1 MKAILRKS
9 YGSPDVLQLEEIDKP
24 FVKDNELL
32 IKIHATAATPGD
44 CEIRRFD
51 MPAWIWLPLRLYMG
65 ISKPRNPLLG
75 TEVAGVVESVG
86 KHVTQFKV
94 GEHIYATTSMGFGA
108 YAEYICMPENG
119 EIAIKPVN
127 ISFEEAA
134 VIPMGAINALHFMR
148 KAKIKAGHKV
158 LVYGAA
164 GNIGTFAIQIAKYL
178 GAEVTAVDSGAKLS
192 MLTSVGADHVIDY
205 TQQDFSQS
213 GENYDVIF
221 DVVGK
226 TSFSRS
232 LKSLNKK
239 GLYIQAVPT
248 LMLMLKAYWVSMTSD
263 KEVILAMAQHKA
275 EDLRYLKELIEA
287 GQIKPSIDK
296 TYTLEQMVE
305 AHRYVESGLKKGHV
319 AITVQH

>member
-1 MKAILRKS
+1 
-9 YGSPDVLQLEEIDKP
+9 
-24 FVKDNELL
+24 
-32 IKIHATAATPGD
+32 
-44 CEIRRFD
+44 
-51 MPAWIWLPLRLYMG
+51 
-65 ISKPRNPLLG
+65 
-75 TEVAGVVESVG
+75 VVESVG